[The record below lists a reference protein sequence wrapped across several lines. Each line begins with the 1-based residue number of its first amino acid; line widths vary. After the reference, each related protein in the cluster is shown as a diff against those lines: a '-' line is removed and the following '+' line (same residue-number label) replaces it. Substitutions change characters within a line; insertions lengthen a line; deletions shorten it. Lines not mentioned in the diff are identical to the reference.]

1 MTDPFQSFSAMLR
14 YALADRV
21 DQNAPTYIDMVA
33 DDVVMEFPYALPD
46 MVKRVDGKEALRA
59 YLKNVGDMITID
71 ALDNVAVL
79 RTEDPDVT
87 IVEFEGVGTVKAS
100 GKPYEQRYISVIRT
114 RQGKIVHYKDYWNP
128 VALMT
133 TAEAN
138 PAKKNGAS
146 NG

>member
-1 MTDPFQSFSAMLR
+1 MLR

-87 IVEFEGVGTVKAS
+87 IVEFEGVGTVKATS
-100 GKPYEQRYISVIRT
+100 KPYEQRYISVIRT

-138 PAKKNGAS
+138 PAKKNGAN

>member
-87 IVEFEGVGTVKAS
+87 IVEFEGVGTVKATS
-100 GKPYEQRYISVIRT
+100 KT
-114 RQGKIVHYKDYWNP
+114 
-128 VALMT
+128 L
-133 TAEAN
+133 
-138 PAKKNGAS
+138 
-146 NG
+146 